1 MKKQNFFNDSMLKE
15 NLFNLTKFN
24 FLYFKKIVFT
34 YVALGLSVLSSIFLP
49 LLILL
54 IICITNSTSKSG
66 ISGLGNLAI
75 VSPFYAGIFTTLFII
90 ILISV
95 KQKDEN
101 KNGIWRNKIL
111 TGNSR
116 LQILASEYIASFI
129 IFTLYFIIAILA
141 NIIVFAILIG
151 TQAKVLSNPYY
162 QNLGMQAFNSY
173 CVGISWLITILLLNS
188 LFCDLKLKFVGFIFL
203 AVLMISYYAASF
215 TTSIIQENEGLFT
228 FTLFSPMTAIQ
239 SCQIKFGIFNYTP
252 LHINTDSYNY
262 MSLTLI
268 PWDIIC
274 AIGSIYVW
282 SQKELK

>member
-1 MKKQNFFNDSMLKE
+1 MKKQNFFNDPMLKE

-66 ISGLGNLAI
+66 ISGLANLAI

-173 CVGISWLITILLLNS
+173 CVGISWLITILLS
-188 LFCDLKLKFVGFIFL
+188 SVSIVQPALFN
-203 AVLMISYYAASF
+203 SF
-215 TTSIIQENEGLFT
+215 TCEKRPTYINCEVDDKWLCFQNFAKWYYDNYYDDHHFTAKVNVNDENNL
-228 FTLFSPMTAIQ
+228 L
-239 SCQIKFGIFNYTP
+239 
-252 LHINTDSYNY
+252 
-262 MSLTLI
+262 
-268 PWDIIC
+268 
-274 AIGSIYVW
+274 
-282 SQKELK
+282 

>member
-54 IICITNSTSKSG
+54 IICITNSAGKPS
-66 ISGLGNLAI
+66 ISGLANLAI

-129 IFTLYFIIAILA
+129 IFTLYFFFII
-141 NIIVFAILIG
+141 
-151 TQAKVLSNPYY
+151 TYY
-162 QNLGMQAFNSY
+162 
-173 CVGISWLITILLLNS
+173 ITIIHCHFFYWYMLN
-188 LFCDLKLKFVGFIFL
+188 FICILKIW
-203 AVLMISYYAASF
+203 
-215 TTSIIQENEGLFT
+215 
-228 FTLFSPMTAIQ
+228 
-239 SCQIKFGIFNYTP
+239 NYWLP
-252 LHINTDSYNY
+252 F
-262 MSLTLI
+262 
-268 PWDIIC
+268 
-274 AIGSIYVW
+274 
-282 SQKELK
+282 